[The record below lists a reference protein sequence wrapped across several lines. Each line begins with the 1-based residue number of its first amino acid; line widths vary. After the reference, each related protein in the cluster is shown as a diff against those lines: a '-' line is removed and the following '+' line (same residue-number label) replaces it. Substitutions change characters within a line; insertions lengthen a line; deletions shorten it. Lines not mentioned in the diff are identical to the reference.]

1 MWLHLQLC
9 MESPK
14 QHQSAPKTEK
24 EEESQH
30 HSLLSA
36 LSPALAHCCCRRGGY
51 HRRCFMQL
59 VHFEVSVQEQFLAS
73 VSLTMTNGSFVPLST
88 YSSLTKLLGLSY
100 RKELSSIGTFSYNH
114 MTPQSSKSNPFSSW
128 NNLLK
133 VPLRHTACLYS
144 LPLMP
149 WKKQKCA
156 EYLLLLWL
164 LSVSFMVLLR
174 LPCTLLKRKV
184 KWVQASKTPS
194 FRITQNYS

>member
-14 QHQSAPKTEK
+14 QHQSAPKPEK

-36 LSPALAHCCCRRGGY
+36 LSPALGHCCCRRGGY
-51 HRRCFMQL
+51 CRRCFRQL
-59 VHFEVSVQEQFLAS
+59 VHFEVSVQEQFLTS

-100 RKELSSIGTFSYNH
+100 RKKLSSIGTFSYNH
-114 MTPQSSKSNPFSSW
+114 MTLQSSKSNPLSSW

-156 EYLLLLWL
+156 E
-164 LSVSFMVLLR
+164 VSPLAVASFNVLHGA
-174 LPCTLLKRKV
+174 LKTAMHFVDK
-184 KWVQASKTPS
+184 KS
-194 FRITQNYS
+194 